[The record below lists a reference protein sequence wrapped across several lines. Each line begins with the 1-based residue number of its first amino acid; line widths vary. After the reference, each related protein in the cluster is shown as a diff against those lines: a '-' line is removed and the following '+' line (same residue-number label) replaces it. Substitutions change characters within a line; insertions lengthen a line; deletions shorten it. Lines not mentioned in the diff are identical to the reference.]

1 MATLRPP
8 SWSGRCLKRAA
19 LADAFEGQENR
30 FGPADNG
37 GGCPAPGRNGMLTR
51 SSIRIHHTRCGL
63 FLYALIESD
72 TAPWRCFWSSV
83 DVGGYR
89 SEERRR
95 GLKVRPAAMGLGAI
109 SCTQRHHMSAPS
121 TPKTGAAWGHANVR
135 PRFRS
140 TILAVE
146 VLRSALRH
154 DVEPEDIQHVVRNA
168 VVVEEIAEDPDR
180 YLLLGAD
187 RAGRFLEL
195 VVMDRPQ
202 GPAVIHAM
210 PMRAKYRTLL
220 QKGR

>member
-1 MATLRPP
+1 
-8 SWSGRCLKRAA
+8 
-19 LADAFEGQENR
+19 
-30 FGPADNG
+30 
-37 GGCPAPGRNGMLTR
+37 
-51 SSIRIHHTRCGL
+51 
-63 FLYALIESD
+63 
-72 TAPWRCFWSSV
+72 
-83 DVGGYR
+83 
-89 SEERRR
+89 
-95 GLKVRPAAMGLGAI
+95 MGLGAI

-168 VVVEEIAEDPDR
+168 VVVEEIAEDPDG